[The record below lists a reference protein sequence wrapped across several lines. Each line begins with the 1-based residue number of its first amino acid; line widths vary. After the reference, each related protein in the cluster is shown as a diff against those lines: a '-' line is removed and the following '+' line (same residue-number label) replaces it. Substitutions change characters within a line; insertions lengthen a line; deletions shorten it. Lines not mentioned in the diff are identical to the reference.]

1 MPGVAAVL
9 AGYDGQKL
17 SLVTVCATQSG
28 LEARQ
33 ILQTRLAEVGG
44 RGGGDAQIA
53 QGGGSATPDQLQA
66 LLDHA
71 RRLLAPAG

>member
-1 MPGVAAVL
+1 
-9 AGYDGQKL
+9 
-17 SLVTVCATQSG
+17 

-33 ILQTRLAEVGG
+33 ILQTLLVEVGG

-53 QGGGSATPDQLQA
+53 QGGGSATPEQLQA